1 MKKRIL
7 CTLLAI
13 SMVYSMAGCA
23 ASSDSTTAD
32 SSADSSST
40 ASTSNTAAQTSYSGT
55 VTAISSSSI
64 PAAWRI
70 TARTTVPGT

>member
-7 CTLLAI
+7 CTLLAM

-32 SSADSSST
+32 SSANSSST

-55 VTAISSSSI
+55 VTAITS
-64 PAAWRI
+64 PFLPTAA
-70 TARTTVPGT
+70 TV